1 MKIKKKIILTG
12 SSGFI
17 GFHVSKQLLDAGYK
31 VVGIDNINNYYSTK
45 LKKKI
50 TLILK
55 KKKNFKFYRFDLSNK
70 KKTFSLLKKIKPNMI
85 IHLAAQPGVRYS
97 FINPHMYVSTN
108 IYGFLNILEG
118 MRILKLKNIIYA
130 SSSSVYGNSKSF
142 PTKETQQLKPE
153 NFYGLTKVFNEKN
166 AELYSKYFK
175 LNCIGLRFFTV
186 YGSLGRPDMLIPK
199 LINKIK
205 YKKKIDIYNKGKH
218 HRDFTYVEDVAKIIY
233 KLVKKFPK
241 STKHKIYNVCSGKVV
256 SIKKVILG
264 IEKILK
270 KSSNHRY
277 LSLQKGDMLKTHGEN
292 KLLKKATNF
301 NDFTKIETGLLKSI
315 ILDKIK

>member
-1 MKIKKKIILTG
+1 MKIKKKIVVTG

-17 GFHVSKQLLDAGYK
+17 GFHISKKLLDAGFY
-31 VVGIDNINNYYSTK
+31 VTGIDNITNYYSTK
-45 LKKKI
+45 LKKKR
-50 TLILK
+50 TSILK
-55 KKKNFKFYRFDLSNK
+55 KSKNFNFYKFDLSNK
-70 KKTFSLLKKIKPNMI
+70 KKTFNLLKKIKPNII

-97 FINPHMYVSTN
+97 FINPHMYVSSN

-118 MRILKLKNIIYA
+118 MRKLKLKNIIYA

-142 PTKETQQLKPE
+142 PTKETQQLNPE

-186 YGSLGRPDMLIPK
+186 YGSLGRPDMFIPK
-199 LINKIK
+199 LMKKIK
-205 YKKKIDIYNKGKH
+205 SNKKIDIYNNGKH

-233 KLVKKFPK
+233 KFVRKFPRL
-241 STKHKIYNVCSGKVV
+241 SKHRIYNVCSGKVV
-256 SIKKVILG
+256 DIKKVISE

-270 KSSNHRY
+270 KSSNLNF

-292 KLLKKATNF
+292 KLLRKATNF
-301 NDFTKIETGLLKSI
+301 NNFTKIETGLTKSI
-315 ILDKIK
+315 VLDKIK